1 MQKSFTDPENS
12 VPINAEDGVTTR
24 GINRPAPAG
33 AISKP
38 ADETPDFRTTLG
50 HFASGIVIIAAR
62 HEGRPVGLSI
72 QSFASLSL
80 DPPLVSLSVSLAS
93 ATWPAIAAG
102 GRFCASILSAD
113 QEALCRRFAVSG
125 ADKFEGVPWTAS
137 PRTLS
142 PRIEGALAWVDCG
155 IRAVYQAGD
164 HWLIVAD
171 VLDLGLDLG
180 RDGRARL
187 PLLFYQGTFGMLSAA
202 ERRATERTGP

>member
-1 MQKSFTDPENS
+1 M
-12 VPINAEDGVTTR
+12 TR
-24 GINRPAPAG
+24 GMNRPASAG
-33 AISKP
+33 EISKP
-38 ADETPDFRTTLG
+38 AHGNPDFRTTLG

-80 DPPLVSLSVSLAS
+80 DPPLVSLSVSVTS
-93 ATWPAIAAG
+93 ATWPLIAAE

-125 ADKFEGVPWTAS
+125 TDKFAGVPWTPS

-155 IRAVYQAGD
+155 IRSVYQAGD

-171 VLDLGLDLG
+171 VLDLDHELG
-180 RDGRARL
+180 GDGRARP
-187 PLLFYQGTFGMLSAA
+187 PLLFYQGAFGSLNAG
-202 ERRATERTGP
+202 ERPATERTGP

>member
-1 MQKSFTDPENS
+1 M
-12 VPINAEDGVTTR
+12 TR
-24 GINRPAPAG
+24 GMNR
-33 AISKP
+33 
-38 ADETPDFRTTLG
+38 TPDFRTTLG

-80 DPPLVSLSVSLAS
+80 DPPLVSLSVSLTS
-93 ATWPAIAAG
+93 ATWPAIAEE

-113 QEALCRRFAVSG
+113 QEELCRRFAVSG
-125 ADKFEGVPWTAS
+125 ADKFAGVPWTAS

-155 IRAVYQAGD
+155 IRTAYQAGD

-171 VLDLGLDLG
+171 VLDLDHNLG
-180 RDGRARL
+180 GDGRARP
-187 PLLFYQGTFGMLSAA
+187 PLLFYQGTFGTLGAA
-202 ERRATERTGP
+202 EQLPSERTGP

>member
-1 MQKSFTDPENS
+1 MQKSFTDPEKS
-12 VPINAEDGVTTR
+12 ARLSTREDGVITR
-24 GINRPAPAG
+24 G
-33 AISKP
+33 
-38 ADETPDFRTTLG
+38 TPDFRTTLG

-80 DPPLVSLSVSLAS
+80 DPPLVSLSVSLTS
-93 ATWPAIAAG
+93 ATWPMIAEE

-113 QEALCRRFAVSG
+113 QETLCRRFAVSG

-171 VLDLGLDLG
+171 VLDLGG
-180 RDGRARL
+180 GGRARP
-187 PLLFYQGTFGMLSAA
+187 PLLFYQGTFGTLSAA
-202 ERRATERTGP
+202 ERSVTEQTGP

>member
-1 MQKSFTDPENS
+1 M
-12 VPINAEDGVTTR
+12 TR
-24 GINRPAPAG
+24 GMSRSASVGEISQPAG
-33 AISKP
+33 G
-38 ADETPDFRTTLG
+38 TPDFRTTLG

-80 DPPLVSLSVSLAS
+80 DPPLVSLSVSLTS
-93 ATWPAIAAG
+93 ATWPAIAEE
-102 GRFCASILSAD
+102 GRFCASVLSAD

-125 ADKFEGVPWTAS
+125 ADKFAGVPWTAS

-155 IRAVYQAGD
+155 IRAAYQAGD

-171 VLDLGLDLG
+171 VLDLDHDL
-180 RDGRARL
+180 RADGRARL
-187 PLLFYQGTFGMLSAA
+187 PLLFYRGAFGTLSAA
-202 ERRATERTGP
+202 ERSATERTGP